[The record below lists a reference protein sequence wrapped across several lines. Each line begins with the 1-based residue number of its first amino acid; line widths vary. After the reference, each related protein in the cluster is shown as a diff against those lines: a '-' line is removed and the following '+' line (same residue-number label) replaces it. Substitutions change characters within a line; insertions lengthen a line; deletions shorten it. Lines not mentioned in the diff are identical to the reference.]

1 MKKYIYRTCFI
12 DDNMRQF
19 INGMEPLLLR
29 KELDV
34 FEKRKRDYSLLLD
47 NGFRLSQ
54 VVPKNSGELFIFE
67 LETDNPVEVED
78 MLKREVENEELR
90 NQISLLKEQVASH
103 KEENKKLREQKDSER
118 LTLQL
123 KNTKLTEDHKAKTDE
138 MSNRFYAE
146 KQNMLEIYEAELKK
160 KESEHIASML
170 KIQNTLNET
179 MVERDQHKNRAK
191 DLDEA
196 IFICESQNRQLI
208 QEREIA
214 FQAYEKLRDGKKWKL
229 FKRSG
234 K

>member
-78 MLKREVENEELR
+78 MLKREVENEEL
-90 NQISLLKEQVASH
+90 KEQVASH

-123 KNTKLTEDHKAKTDE
+123 KNTKLTEEHKARVDE
-138 MSNRFYAE
+138 MSNIFYAE
-146 KQNMLEIYEAELKK
+146 KQSMLEIYEAELKK
-160 KESEHIASML
+160 KESEHIANML

-179 MVERDQHKNRAK
+179 MAERDQHKNRAK

-229 FKRSG
+229 FKRSS